1 MTFDVS
7 RTETFV
13 PFLWILLKSITVLSL
28 FSLISASTLCWDIVD
43 VVRETPNATVGAT
56 ISTLPAARVW
66 DRLIAVVLLLL
77 VLCERGMDIYVA
89 SRSEVSQKVTKKT
102 LTGLNTHIVNDMFVF
117 FCLTYTI
124 KTQRL
129 SVSPCMTG
137 SYGYH
142 LTSGLWFLAGL
153 ALFLCETKLK
163 RKVLYHE
170 QDRARRASGNGST
183 WDAILIASPVLC
195 YMVVVLLMAISL
207 TSPCLHVV
215 YTDMPYAE
223 YCLRLMLYASYVCGR
238 CYAQGTPGDSYVDE
252 IPNLVL
258 FGWLVLLPIAV
269 VYSSLMFSLLAYI
282 RLVAIPSGS
291 RKNTTMLLPSTV
303 MSDTKTIHPTSTT
316 MPNMTSYI
324 SSSSTH
330 LEETRSN
337 VAENSADF
345 LAKLQNIEES
355 MQQHLT
361 PSLNSSVPKASFAS
375 KRRTAP
381 LF

>member
-1 MTFDVS
+1 
-7 RTETFV
+7 
-13 PFLWILLKSITVLSL
+13 
-28 FSLISASTLCWDIVD
+28 
-43 VVRETPNATVGAT
+43 
-56 ISTLPAARVW
+56 
-66 DRLIAVVLLLL
+66 
-77 VLCERGMDIYVA
+77 
-89 SRSEVSQKVTKKT
+89 
-102 LTGLNTHIVNDMFVF
+102 
-117 FCLTYTI
+117 
-124 KTQRL
+124 
-129 SVSPCMTG
+129 
-137 SYGYH
+137 
-142 LTSGLWFLAGL
+142 
-153 ALFLCETKLK
+153 
-163 RKVLYHE
+163 
-170 QDRARRASGNGST
+170 
-183 WDAILIASPVLC
+183 
-195 YMVVVLLMAISL
+195 
-207 TSPCLHVV
+207 
-215 YTDMPYAE
+215 
-223 YCLRLMLYASYVCGR
+223 VCGR